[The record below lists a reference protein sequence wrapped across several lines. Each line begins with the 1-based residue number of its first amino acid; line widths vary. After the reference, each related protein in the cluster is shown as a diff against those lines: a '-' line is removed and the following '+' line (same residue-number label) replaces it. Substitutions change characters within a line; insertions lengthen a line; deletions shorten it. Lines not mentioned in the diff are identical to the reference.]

1 MTDQSLPS
9 IDDVRSLVAERHRF
23 DEWLAALEARRAD
36 TPEHVYSRVHGDYV
50 ARRAQVL
57 TQLHAHAP
65 ALDELL
71 AGLDARADEL
81 AARMGAEEDERAE
94 AMLRHAVGEYD
105 DATWDEV
112 RQRVETSLAGMRE
125 ERGALDA
132 QREDVRGLL
141 EHARPEPQVAS
152 ADPAP
157 IATASDALIEV
168 SGDDLID
175 ALDAPAQPMA
185 DAADAEDQQFLAG
198 EGESAVD
205 ALDAAAAD
213 AAASDEAPSDARPAS
228 ITETLAA
235 IDPDVVE
242 PTASADSELDGL
254 IRPPMSSGGAGAFG
268 RPGIWGSRAAGVPDA
283 ASDAAEAEVDGVD
296 VFGDATSSSGLAPD
310 GIANVG
316 SSGASAANA
325 APAAEAFD
333 ELAFLRSVIDPQAT
347 TPAVPKAPGTGAP
360 QKTLRCTECGT
371 MNLPTE
377 WYCERCG
384 GELAAF

>member
-1 MTDQSLPS
+1 MTDQTSPS
-9 IDDVRSLVAERHRF
+9 IDDVRALVAERHRF

-50 ARRAQVL
+50 ARRALVL

-71 AGLDARADEL
+71 AGLDARVTDLE
-81 AARMGAEEDERAE
+81 ARMGAEEDERAE

-112 RQRVETSLAGMRE
+112 RERVESSLAGMRDE
-125 ERGALDA
+125 HGALDA

-141 EHARPEPQVAS
+141 AQARPDPQDVGDEAPVAADADSDAPGDVAS
-152 ADPAP
+152 DMDS
-157 IATASDALIEV
+157 ATADVALLEV

-175 ALDAPAQPMA
+175 GLDAPAAPEHQAQAVETAATPSG
-185 DAADAEDQQFLAG
+185 DAADE
-198 EGESAVD
+198 V
-205 ALDAAAAD
+205 
-213 AAASDEAPSDARPAS
+213 RPGS

-235 IDPDVVE
+235 IEPDVVDE
-242 PTASADSELDGL
+242 PSSADRELDGL
-254 IRPPMSSGGAGAFG
+254 IRPPMSSGSAGAFG
-268 RPGIWGSRAAGVPDA
+268 RPGLWGSRTPGLPDA
-283 ASDAAEAEVDGVD
+283 ASDAAETELDGVD
-296 VFGDATSSSGLAPD
+296 VFGDANSSTGLAPD
-310 GIANVG
+310 GAGAAG
-316 SSGASAANA
+316 STGA
-325 APAAEAFD
+325 APAGAPPAADAFD
-333 ELAFLRSVIDPQAT
+333 ELAFLRSVIDPQAAN
-347 TPAVPKAPGTGAP
+347 PVVPKSPGTGAP